1 MNHSYY
7 DTVTYENILK
17 SFVGEAKMFEA
28 QRSLGGPKV
37 ALVSTLVSG
46 DRIAPFVFRSYR
58 LPYRTQS
65 NYKGWFLP
73 SLGNALVLSFTLRT
87 QSAQV

>member
-37 ALVSTLVSG
+37 ALC
-46 DRIAPFVFRSYR
+46 
-58 LPYRTQS
+58 Q
-65 NYKGWFLP
+65 P
-73 SLGNALVLSFTLRT
+73 SLVVIASLRLSFGATDFPTGLSQITKVGSYLPLATPLLTLRT
-87 QSAQV
+87 QSTQV